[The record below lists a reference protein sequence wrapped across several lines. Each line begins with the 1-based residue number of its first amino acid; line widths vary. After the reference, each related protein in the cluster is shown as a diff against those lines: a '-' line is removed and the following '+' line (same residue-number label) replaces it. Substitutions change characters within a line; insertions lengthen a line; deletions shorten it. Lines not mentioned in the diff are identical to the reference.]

1 MHSVQK
7 EQRNLMA
14 FFVAIAVFGIDRFT
28 KLAALGLLDQ
38 GRPIKIVPG
47 LFDINLVLNDG
58 AAFGLFKG
66 KAVFFIF
73 ISIAVIVAIIAY
85 ILKNRATGKLNSIS
99 LGMVLGGALG
109 NLADRI
115 IFGRVVDFLDFQI
128 WPVFNIAD
136 SCITIGAVLL
146 AYSFIFKDQ
155 GEA

>member
-1 MHSVQK
+1 
-7 EQRNLMA
+7 MA
-14 FFVAIAVFGIDRFT
+14 LFVAIAVFGIDRFT

-38 GRPIKIVPG
+38 GRTVNIIPG
-47 LFDINLVLNDG
+47 LFDITLVLNDG

-73 ISIAVIVAIIAY
+73 ISIAVIAAIIIY
-85 ILKNRATGKLNSIS
+85 ILKNRGIKKLNSIA

-109 NLADRI
+109 NLTDRI
-115 IFGRVVDFLDFQI
+115 VFGRVVDFLDFQI

-136 SCITIGAVLL
+136 SCITIGAALL
-146 AYSFIFKDQ
+146 AYSFIFKDH